1 MKKTLKNVLIIVT
14 LILSITILTGCGSE
28 SSSGG
33 SDSKKNS
40 YTLGETFNFDDLEI
54 TLGKDYSFTTIDNEY
69 SENYGADVIKLPI
82 TVKNL
87 KEETHG
93 LNIFYYSVFGSKG
106 TEVDEVNTY
115 FDDNIDEAGE
125 LRTGASYTKNMYFV
139 YDGDGQYAIEF
150 NDLFNKVTVEFDV
163 TK

>member
-1 MKKTLKNVLIIVT
+1 MKKTFKNVLIIVT

-28 SSSGG
+28 SSSDGG
-33 SDSKKNS
+33 DSKKNS

-93 LNIFYYSVFGSKG
+93 LNMFYYSVFGSKG
-106 TEVDEVNTY
+106 TEVDAVNTY